1 MAVDK
6 NGKPLPKGIT
16 YRSKENRYMGRFM
29 YHSEA
34 FTVYGKT
41 LRETQK
47 NLNDLKYKV
56 ENHLY
61 FKESSDRK
69 SVV

>member
-34 FTVYGKT
+34 FTVYVA
-41 LRETQK
+41 QPA
-47 NLNDLKYKV
+47 
-56 ENHLY
+56 HLQGGL
-61 FKESSDRK
+61 
-69 SVV
+69 

>member
-41 LRETQK
+41 
-47 NLNDLKYKV
+47 
-56 ENHLY
+56 
-61 FKESSDRK
+61 
-69 SVV
+69 